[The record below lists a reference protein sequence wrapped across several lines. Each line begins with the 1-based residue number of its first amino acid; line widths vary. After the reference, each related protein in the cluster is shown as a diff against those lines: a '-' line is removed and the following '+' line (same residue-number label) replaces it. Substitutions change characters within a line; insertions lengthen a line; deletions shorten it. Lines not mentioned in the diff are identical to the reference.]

1 MNTMNIKA
9 ISHLAWKS
17 ASNRKATAIL
27 TILTVAISVVLL
39 MGVERIRT
47 QAKDSFANTISSTD
61 LIVGSRS
68 GSVNLLLYSVFRIGN
83 ATNNI
88 DWKSY
93 QEFRQHKSVKWAIPI
108 SLGDSHRGF
117 RVMGTSQDYFK
128 QFKYGKK
135 QPLILANGK
144 PFSDLFDTVIGADV
158 ARELGYNVGTEI
170 IIAHG
175 ISDVGFSRHD
185 NLPFTVVGILAPTG
199 TPVDKTVH
207 VSLEAIEA
215 IHVGWKSGANLGG
228 TPDANKLRSMDFQ
241 PKQITAF
248 LLGLKSKIRTFALQ
262 RQINTYS
269 KEPLSAIL
277 PGIAL
282 HELWGMMSAAE
293 QALMAV
299 SVFVVIA
306 GLLGMLSSL
315 LTSLQERRREMA
327 ILRAM
332 GARPRHIF
340 ILLISEASSLT
351 FAGILTGVAILY
363 GLLALLQPII
373 QQMYG
378 ISITLSAISSYE
390 WMLLGLVQL
399 AGISIGFI
407 PAWTAYRQSLADGM
421 TIRI

>member
-1 MNTMNIKA
+1 MKA
-9 ISHLAWKS
+9 IASLAWKS
-17 ASNRKATAIL
+17 VMNRKATAML
-27 TILTVAISVVLL
+27 TILTVAISVILL

-47 QAKDSFANTISSTD
+47 QAKSSFANTISGTD
-61 LIVGSRS
+61 LIVGGRS
-68 GSVNLLLYSVFRIGN
+68 GQVNLLLYSVFRIGN

-93 QEFRQHKSVKWAIPI
+93 QAFSQHRAVDWAIPI
-108 SLGDSHRGF
+108 SLGDSHKGF
-117 RVMGTSQDYFK
+117 RVMGTNHSYFAH
-128 QFKYGKK
+128 FKYGRK
-135 QPLILANGK
+135 QPLTFLQGQAFNG
-144 PFSDLFDTVIGADV
+144 LFEAVIGADV
-158 ARELGYNVGTEI
+158 AQSLDYHIGSEI

-185 NLPFTVVGILAPTG
+185 KLPFKVVGILAPTG

-215 IHVGWKSGANLGG
+215 IHVGWESGAHLGN
-228 TPDANKLRSMDFQ
+228 TPSAQQLDQHHFQ
-241 PKQITAF
+241 PKQITAMM
-248 LLGLKSKIRTFALQ
+248 LGLKSKIQTFTLQ
-262 RQINTYS
+262 RQINTYPQ
-269 KEPLSAIL
+269 EPLSAIL
-277 PGIAL
+277 PGVAL
-282 HELWGMMSAAE
+282 HELWGMMAVAE

-332 GARPRHIF
+332 GARPIHVF
-340 ILLISEASSLT
+340 ALLISEASALT
-351 FAGILTGVAILY
+351 LAGIVTGVA
-363 GLLALLQPII
+363 GLFLLLNVAHPII
-373 QQMYG
+373 QHHYG
-378 ISITLSAISSYE
+378 INIALTGITSYE

-399 AGISIGFI
+399 AGIIIGFI
-407 PAWTAYRQSLADGM
+407 PALSAYKKSLNDGM